1 MNPDNKDMDDD
12 AEFGAS
18 ELGIKEYWDS
28 VYARE
33 TRNFI
38 ANGDIGEIWFGE
50 KTAAKMVNWILK
62 HAPNKST
69 KILDLGCGN
78 GHILLDLASHNY
90 TNLTGIDYSPDA
102 IELAKSV
109 SQERGYKHMIEY
121 HVVDLLSDN
130 IQIGAESNDI
140 GFDIVLDKG
149 TYDAISMNPEIVAKR
164 ERGEKDSYP
173 GLVKRLLSKK
183 SEYSIF
189 LITSCNWTKEEL
201 VQRFGDEFDYHSYVE
216 HPTFTFGGIT
226 GQTISTVAFKLN
238 EK

>member
-1 MNPDNKDMDDD
+1 MNPDSKDMVDE

-18 ELGIKEYWDS
+18 ELGTKEYWDS

-33 TRNFI
+33 AKNFI

-50 KTAAKMVNWILK
+50 NAAEKMVNWILK
-62 HAPNKST
+62 HAPNKSI
-69 KILDLGCGN
+69 KILELGCGN

-90 TNLTGIDYSPDA
+90 TNLTGIDYSLNA
-102 IELAKSV
+102 IELAKSIA
-109 SQERGYKHMIEY
+109 QDRGYEHVIKY
-121 HVVDLLSDN
+121 HVVDLLSNN
-130 IQIGAESNDI
+130 IQTGEINDI

-149 TYDAISMNPEIVAKR
+149 TYDAISLNPEMVAKR
-164 ERGEKDSYP
+164 ERGEKDLYP
-173 GLVKRLLSKK
+173 GLVKRWLSKS

-201 VQRFGDEFDYHSYVE
+201 EQRFGDEFNYHSSVK

-226 GQTISTVAFKLN
+226 GQTISTVAFKLK